1 MNLIG
6 KIFVVLIFVM
16 SLVFM
21 TCALM
26 VYSAHINWREV
37 VENTQAKPD
46 KPLGLRLQVQ
56 NLRKDNDALKAQ
68 LDELTKKLDAEI
80 ADKRAQV
87 AKLEQ
92 ERDDLQRERD
102 QLMAQVAQ
110 LTQQVRDAVAAMD
123 AAHQTLAKRTE
134 EVNNLRDLLRQ
145 AEQARHDALV
155 RLVQRTDELHQAANE
170 LRALKDRAVT
180 LAADLAKAKEVLTKF
195 DLKAEP
201 ELYHEQAPPVE
212 GVVMAV
218 PGNNLVEISIGADDG
233 LMKGHRLDVFRLG
246 NGENKYLGRIEVIR
260 TEPER
265 AVCQIVPE
273 YQRGPIQEGDR
284 VASKLR

>member
-102 QLMAQVAQ
+102 QLMAQVAE

-260 TEPER
+260 TEPQR

>member
-21 TCALM
+21 TCAVM
-26 VYSAHINWREV
+26 VYSAHVNWREV
-37 VENTQAKPD
+37 VENTKPTPD

-80 ADKRAQV
+80 VDKRSQV

-110 LTQQVRDAVAAMD
+110 LTQQARDAIAAME
-123 AAHQTLAKRTE
+123 AAHQTLIKRTE
-134 EVNNLRDLLRQ
+134 EVNTLRDAIRQ
-145 AEQARHDALV
+145 AEQDRHDALV
-155 RLVQRTDELHQAANE
+155 RLVERTDELHQAANE
-170 LRALKDRAVT
+170 LRALKDRAMI
-180 LAADLAKAKEVLTKF
+180 LAADLAKAKEVLMKF

-201 ELYHEQAPPVE
+201 ELYQEQAPPVE

-218 PGNNLVEISIGADDG
+218 PGNGLVEISIGADDG
-233 LMKGHRLDVFRLG
+233 LMKGHRLEVFRLG

-273 YQRGPIQEGDR
+273 YQRGPIVEGDR
-284 VASKLR
+284 VASKIR

>member
-1 MNLIG
+1 MNLIC

-260 TEPER
+260 TEPQR

>member
-21 TCALM
+21 TCAIM
-26 VYSAHINWREV
+26 VYSAHVNWREV
-37 VENTQAKPD
+37 VENTKATPD

-134 EVNNLRDLLRQ
+134 EVNTLRDAIRQ
-145 AEQARHDALV
+145 AEQDRHDALV
-155 RLVQRTDELHQAANE
+155 RLVERTDELHQAANE
-170 LRALKDRAVT
+170 LRALKERAMI
-180 LAADLAKAKEVLTKF
+180 LAEDLAKAKEVLTKF

-201 ELYHEQAPPVE
+201 ELYQEQAPPVE

-218 PGNNLVEISIGADDG
+218 PGNGLVEISIGADDG
-233 LMKGHRLDVFRLG
+233 LMKGHRLEVFRLG

-273 YQRGPIQEGDR
+273 YQRGPIVEGDR
-284 VASKLR
+284 VASKIR

>member
-123 AAHQTLAKRTE
+123 AAHQTLAERTE

-260 TEPER
+260 TEPQR

>member
-26 VYSAHINWREV
+26 VYSAHVNWREV
-37 VENTQAKPD
+37 VENTQATPD

-170 LRALKDRAVT
+170 LRALKNRAVT

-212 GVVMAV
+212 GLVTAV

-246 NGENKYLGRIEVIR
+246 NGENKYLGRIQVIR
-260 TEPER
+260 TEPQR

>member
-21 TCALM
+21 SFAIM

-37 VENTQAKPD
+37 VENPKATPD

-92 ERDDLQRERD
+92 ERDDLQAERD

-110 LTQQVRDAVAAMD
+110 LTQQTRDAVAAME
-123 AAHQTLAKRTE
+123 AAHQTLAKRTD
-134 EVNNLRDLLRQ
+134 EVGNLRDLLRQ
-145 AEQARHDALV
+145 AEQARHDAL
-155 RLVQRTDELHQAANE
+155 
-170 LRALKDRAVT
+170 
-180 LAADLAKAKEVLTKF
+180 
-195 DLKAEP
+195 
-201 ELYHEQAPPVE
+201 
-212 GVVMAV
+212 
-218 PGNNLVEISIGADDG
+218 
-233 LMKGHRLDVFRLG
+233 
-246 NGENKYLGRIEVIR
+246 
-260 TEPER
+260 
-265 AVCQIVPE
+265 
-273 YQRGPIQEGDR
+273 
-284 VASKLR
+284 

>member
-260 TEPER
+260 TEPQR

>member
-21 TCALM
+21 SFAVM
-26 VYSAHINWREV
+26 VYSAHVNWREV
-37 VENTQAKPD
+37 VENTKATPD

-110 LTQQVRDAVAAMD
+110 LTQQARDAVAAMD
-123 AAHQTLAKRTE
+123 GAHQTLAKRTE

-201 ELYHEQAPPVE
+201 ELYSEQAPPVE
-212 GVVMAV
+212 GMVMAV
-218 PGNNLVEISIGADDG
+218 PGNGLVEISIGADDG
-233 LMKGHRLDVFRLG
+233 LIKGHRLDVFRLG

>member
-37 VENTQAKPD
+37 VENTQATPD

-134 EVNNLRDLLRQ
+134 EVNNLRGLLRQ

-212 GVVMAV
+212 GVIMAV

-260 TEPER
+260 TEPQR